1 MAGKTSAL
9 ALITL
14 AYIACIAAGAAVLY
28 GLHLPALWDTL
39 VADVV
44 ATIVIFAFSRVY
56 RNSSF
61 YDAYWTVIPPLLL
74 FYWWYRST
82 EVEQL
87 RVGLIPSVV
96 MLWALRLT
104 ANWGYAFPGLH
115 HADCPYRMFITRACR
130 FATPPSLSA
139 ALFTPTLTV

>member
-44 ATIVIFAFSRVY
+44 ATIVIFAFSRAFK
-56 RNSSF
+56 NSSF
-61 YDAYWTVIPPLLL
+61 YDAYWSVIPPLLAI
-74 FYWWYRST
+74 YWFT
-82 EVEQL
+82 
-87 RVGLIPSVV
+87 
-96 MLWALRLT
+96 
-104 ANWGYAFPGLH
+104 
-115 HADCPYRMFITRACR
+115 TRAPGIDMTRAVLDRKSTRLNSRHKCAHR
-130 FATPPSLSA
+130 LPSSA
-139 ALFTPTLTV
+139 